1 MKMIIPALPVSWS
14 SYEDENKNE
23 LVEVET
29 FYKLQ
34 DAIQVMY
41 SNVVMRTEHSALW
54 QER

>member
-1 MKMIIPALPVSWS
+1 MKIIIPALHVSWS

-41 SNVVMRTEHSALW
+41 SNVVMRTEHSASW